1 MKSRNVE
8 FYSRGEKI
16 VGKVFLPDDY
26 QEGTKIPAIIPCSG
40 YTGINA
46 AYPTLLAEFF
56 TKYGYGC
63 LGFDYRGWLPSEGA
77 VSVTTAED
85 WYFDIEAAYMY
96 AQQVP
101 EFQKE
106 NVGLFG
112 WGFSAPVVLKLAA
125 NYPEIR
131 AVGCGNGIYDGK
143 RCLKSYLAWE
153 DYTKMMDIIRED
165 AIERAVTGKGALTNA
180 YQQMG
185 HGVYY
190 AYLSGIRPELTKE
203 WMVKENPL
211 SYRKQS
217 GRSKTFM
224 DLGTTKEAIETVWNG
239 QEFPPKQSF
248 AATESFLRI
257 DAALDAQKISPR
269 KIFVV
274 HAIEDDTY
282 PVNEA
287 YSFAEQV
294 GTRCV
299 SCFVH
304 GDHNSFMFPEDPEFV
319 HFASTIIGYYDETLK
334 A

>member
-1 MKSRNVE
+1 MKKRDVM

-16 VGKVFLPDDY
+16 VGTVYLPDDY
-26 QEGTKIPAIIPCSG
+26 TEGTKIPAIIPCSG

-56 TKYGYGC
+56 TQYGYGC
-63 LGFDYRGWLPSEGA
+63 LGFDYRGWLPSDGK
-77 VSVTTAED
+77 VGVTTAED

-101 EFQKE
+101 EFQE
-106 NVGLFG
+106 QNVGLFG

-125 NYPEIR
+125 NYPEIK
-131 AVGCGNGIYDGK
+131 AVGCGNGVYNGK

-153 DYTKMMDIIRED
+153 DYTKIEKIIRED
-165 AIERAVTGKGALTNA
+165 AVERAVTGEGATTDA

-190 AYLSGIRPELTKE
+190 AYLSGNKPDLTRE

-211 SYRKQS
+211 AYRKQS
-217 GRSKTFM
+217 GRNKTFM
-224 DLGTTKEAIETVWNG
+224 NLETTREAIQNIWNG
-239 QEFPPKQSF
+239 EFPPRQSF

-257 DAALDAQKISPR
+257 DASLDAQKISPR

-282 PVNEA
+282 PADEA
-287 YSFAEQV
+287 YCFAEEV
-294 GTRCV
+294 GPRCV

-304 GDHNSFMFPEDPEFV
+304 GDHNSFMFPDNPEFIR
-319 HFASTIIGYYDETLK
+319 FASTIIGYYDEALK